1 VRSILWAIC
10 LIGCLGVSA
19 AATTPPNAPAPA
31 TATVALPL
39 PPEQVVTH
47 VSRTITWYRRIV
59 ALQQLP
65 VDSDDVVPRDRL
77 YQAAL
82 TSLQLAFDFGQAA
95 GAMAGKAQ
103 TAVAA
108 QAVSKEHGASSS
120 GPGGKPAS
128 DATRSATPATAAD
141 AGADA
146 GTGTRAGA
154 SAGSGNDSQ
163 DSDSQESAVDKA
175 AARMADRISN
185 LQAQLTSLDE
195 QIAHAAAKDKD
206 TLVARR
212 GEVSA
217 ALDLAKEI
225 QGTVGQIQRF
235 EEASDAHAN
244 GASGGLAAQ
253 IEDLR
258 RSVPEIRVAR
268 AGSRF
273 GSFGASDAQ
282 APGAGS
288 GAASGAN
295 SGASGAGASGGGGS
309 GASGAG
315 SSNSGAAA
323 PRSAAPASPAAP
335 PANTETFRPE
345 SAGVIALLGKWFSL
359 EGARRDLADGTKQTE
374 GLTKDLGKIREAVT
388 QEARS
393 LARENLDATST
404 DPAQLAQSK
413 LKFQQAATRFK
424 QLSTLIV
431 PLGEQGISVEN
442 AHTILEEWRDSLA
455 ARTATVARYLA
466 LRLGFL
472 LGSVAVVLVISEVW
486 RRATFRYLQDA
497 RRRQQ
502 FLALRRVAVGLALT
516 LVLVFGLVSE
526 VGSLATYAGLIT
538 AGLAVALQNVIL
550 AVVAY
555 FFLIGRYG
563 VRVGDRITLAG
574 VTGRVVE
581 IGLVRI
587 YLMELTGPQL
597 RSTGRMVVLSNAVLF
612 QPTALFKQMPGG
624 DFYWHTITLT
634 LAPTTDVADAEKRL
648 SEAAES
654 VYAKY
659 RPAIEQQ
666 HAALQ
671 RFIDFQTA
679 MPQPE
684 VYARLNAK
692 GLECTVRYPVE
703 PAQAAATD
711 QKMLLALREAQS
723 KAPELQLVDGPLLDT
738 GES

>member
-1 VRSILWAIC
+1 VRSSLWQIC
-10 LIGCLGVSA
+10 LVACAAGILSA
-19 AATTPPNAPAPA
+19 SAATTPSPPAA
-31 TATVALPL
+31 VELPV
-39 PPEQVVTH
+39 PPEQVVSQ
-47 VSRTITWYRRIV
+47 VRRTITWYRRIL

-65 VDSDDVVPRDRL
+65 VDFDDVVPRDRL
-77 YQAAL
+77 YQTAL
-82 TSLQLAFDFGQAA
+82 TSLQLAFDFGHAA

-103 TAVAA
+103 TA
-108 QAVSKEHGASSS
+108 
-120 GPGGKPAS
+120 P
-128 DATRSATPATAAD
+128 DAKAD
-141 AGADA
+141 
-146 GTGTRAGA
+146 
-154 SAGSGNDSQ
+154 DSP
-163 DSDSQESAVDKA
+163 DSDTQGTAVDRA
-175 AARMADRISN
+175 AARMADRITN
-185 LQAQLTSLDE
+185 LQGQLTSLDE

-212 GEVSA
+212 GEVAA

-235 EEASDAHAN
+235 EEASDAHAS

-253 IEDLR
+253 IADLR
-258 RSVPEIRVAR
+258 RSVPEVR
-268 AGSRF
+268 GT
-273 GSFGASDAQ
+273 AS
-282 APGAGS
+282 GS
-288 GAASGAN
+288 GAPPPKP
-295 SGASGAGASGGGGS
+295 
-309 GASGAG
+309 
-315 SSNSGAAA
+315 AAA
-323 PRSAAPASPAAP
+323 VPPATPAAAPAS
-335 PANTETFRPE
+335 TETFRPE

-359 EGARRDLADGTKQTE
+359 EGARRDLSDATKQTD
-374 GLTKDLGKIREAVT
+374 GLSKDLEKIRGEVT
-388 QEARS
+388 EEART
-393 LARENLDATST
+393 LARQNLDATST
-404 DPAQLAQSK
+404 DPAQLTQSK
-413 LKFQQAATRFK
+413 LHFQQAAARFK

-431 PLGEQGISVEN
+431 PLGEQGVTVDN
-442 AHTILEEWRDSLA
+442 AHSLLEEWRDSLA

-472 LGSVAVVLVISEVW
+472 LGSVAVVLIISEVW

-516 LVLVFGLVSE
+516 IVIVFGLVSE

-624 DFYWHTITLT
+624 DFYWHTITVV

-648 SEAAES
+648 SEAANS

-679 MPQPE
+679 LPEPE
-684 VYARLNAK
+684 VYARLNTK

-703 PAQAAATD
+703 PAQAASTD
-711 QKMLLALREAQS
+711 QKMLQALREAPS

-738 GES
+738 AES

>member
-1 VRSILWAIC
+1 M
-10 LIGCLGVSA
+10 
-19 AATTPPNAPAPA
+19 
-31 TATVALPL
+31 ALPL

-82 TSLQLAFDFGQAA
+82 TSLELAFDFGQAA

-103 TAVAA
+103 SAADA
-108 QAVSKEHGASSS
+108 QAVSKEHAAPST
-120 GPGGKPAS
+120 GPGGKPAP
-128 DATRSATPATAAD
+128 DTTRSATPGEAAD
-141 AGADA
+141 AGSS
-146 GTGTRAGA
+146 TRAGA

-163 DSDSQESAVDKA
+163 ESDSQGTAVDKA

-195 QIAHAAAKDKD
+195 QIAHATAKDKD

-212 GEVSA
+212 AEISA

-253 IEDLR
+253 IADLR
-258 RSVPEIRVAR
+258 RSVPEIR
-268 AGSRF
+268 
-273 GSFGASDAQ
+273 
-282 APGAGS
+282 
-288 GAASGAN
+288 
-295 SGASGAGASGGGGS
+295 
-309 GASGAG
+309 
-315 SSNSGAAA
+315 A
-323 PRSAAPASPAAP
+323 PRSAPSASPSAP

-359 EGARRDLADGTKQTE
+359 EGTRRDLAGGVKQTE
-374 GLTKDLGKIREAVT
+374 GLTKDLEKIRATVT

-413 LKFQQAATRFK
+413 LKFQQAASRFK

-455 ARTATVARYLA
+455 ARTATIARYLA

-684 VYARLNAK
+684 VYARLNIK

-738 GES
+738 AES

>member
-1 VRSILWAIC
+1 
-10 LIGCLGVSA
+10 
-19 AATTPPNAPAPA
+19 
-31 TATVALPL
+31 VALPL

-47 VSRTITWYRRIV
+47 VSRTITWYRRIA

-82 TSLQLAFDFGQAA
+82 TSLQLAFDFGHAA
-95 GAMAGKAQ
+95 GTMAGKAQ
-103 TAVAA
+103 TAA
-108 QAVSKEHGASSS
+108 G
-120 GPGGKPAS
+120 
-128 DATRSATPATAAD
+128 TAAP
-141 AGADA
+141 AD
-146 GTGTRAGA
+146 
-154 SAGSGNDSQ
+154 DSQ
-163 DSDSQESAVDKA
+163 DSDSQATAVDRA
-175 AARMADRISN
+175 AVRLADRISN
-185 LQAQLTSLDE
+185 LQAQLTSVDE

-212 GEVSA
+212 AEVSA

-225 QGTVGQIQRF
+225 QDTVGQIQRF
-235 EEASDAHAN
+235 EELSDAHAN

-253 IEDLR
+253 IADLR
-258 RSVPEIRVAR
+258 RSVPEIR
-268 AGSRF
+268 
-273 GSFGASDAQ
+273 
-282 APGAGS
+282 
-288 GAASGAN
+288 AASGAAALKPTN
-295 SGASGAGASGGGGS
+295 SS
-309 GASGAG
+309 
-315 SSNSGAAA
+315 A
-323 PRSAAPASPAAP
+323 PTAPASPTAQAARTVPSAP

-359 EGARRDLADGTKQTE
+359 EGARRDLADATKQTE
-374 GLTKDLGKIREAVT
+374 GLTKDLEKIRGAVT

-431 PLGEQGISVEN
+431 PLGEQGITVEN
-442 AHTILEEWRDSLA
+442 AHTILQEWRESLA
-455 ARTATVARYLA
+455 ARTATIARYLA

-624 DFYWHTITLT
+624 DFYWHTVTLT

-648 SEAAES
+648 SAAAES

-684 VYARLNAK
+684 VYARLSTK

-703 PAQAAATD
+703 PAQAASTD

-738 GES
+738 TES

>member
-1 VRSILWAIC
+1 V
-10 LIGCLGVSA
+10 
-19 AATTPPNAPAPA
+19 
-31 TATVALPL
+31 
-39 PPEQVVTH
+39 PPEQVVSH
-47 VSRTITWYRRIV
+47 VSRTITWYRRIL

-65 VDSDDVVPRDRL
+65 VDFDDVVPRDRL
-77 YQAAL
+77 YQTAL
-82 TSLQLAFDFGQAA
+82 TSLQLAFDFGHAA

-103 TAVAA
+103 T
-108 QAVSKEHGASSS
+108 
-120 GPGGKPAS
+120 
-128 DATRSATPATAAD
+128 TAD
-141 AGADA
+141 AKAD
-146 GTGTRAGA
+146 
-154 SAGSGNDSQ
+154 DSP
-163 DSDSQESAVDKA
+163 DSDTQGTAVDRA

-185 LQAQLTSLDE
+185 LQGQLTSLDE

-212 GEVSA
+212 GEVAA

-235 EEASDAHAN
+235 EEATDTHAS

-253 IEDLR
+253 IADLR
-258 RSVPEIRVAR
+258 RSVPEVRG
-268 AGSRF
+268 AGWRTGAF
-273 GSFGASDAQ
+273 GSPDAGAAGQSGAG
-282 APGAGS
+282 APGTG
-288 GAASGAN
+288 SGAN
-295 SGASGAGASGGGGS
+295 SGASNSGGPN
-309 GASGAG
+309 AK
-315 SSNSGAAA
+315 AAA
-323 PRSAAPASPAAP
+323 PAPAAP
-335 PANTETFRPE
+335 PTPAAASAETFRPE

-359 EGARRDLADGTKQTE
+359 EGARRDLSDATKQTD
-374 GLTKDLGKIREAVT
+374 GLRKDLEKIRGEVT
-388 QEARS
+388 EEART
-393 LARENLDATST
+393 LARQNLDATST
-404 DPAQLAQSK
+404 DPAQLTQSK
-413 LKFQQAATRFK
+413 LHFQQAAARFK

-431 PLGEQGISVEN
+431 PLGEQGVTVDN
-442 AHTILEEWRDSLA
+442 AHSLLEEWRDSLA

-472 LGSVAVVLVISEVW
+472 LGSVAVVLIISEVW

-516 LVLVFGLVSE
+516 VVIVFGLVSE

-624 DFYWHTITLT
+624 DFYWHTITVV

-648 SEAAES
+648 SEAANS

-679 MPQPE
+679 LPEPE
-684 VYARLNAK
+684 VYARLNTK

-703 PAQAAATD
+703 PAQAASTD
-711 QKMLLALREAQS
+711 QKMLQALREAQS

-738 GES
+738 AES

>member
-1 VRSILWAIC
+1 VRSFLRLIC
-10 LIGCLGVSA
+10 LLACSA
-19 AATTPPNAPAPA
+19 GILSASAVTPPSPVGSLSGAQPAA
-31 TATVALPL
+31 VELSV
-39 PPEQVVTH
+39 PPEQVVNH
-47 VSRTITWYRRIV
+47 VSRTISWYRRIV

-77 YQAAL
+77 YEAAL
-82 TSLQLAFDFGQAA
+82 TSLQLAFDFGHAA
-95 GAMAGKAQ
+95 GTLAGKPP
-103 TAVAA
+103 TAPKAPPNADTAPGSEPAPDSNGPPEAKAGGSKVA
-108 QAVSKEHGASSS
+108 
-120 GPGGKPAS
+120 
-128 DATRSATPATAAD
+128 
-141 AGADA
+141 
-146 GTGTRAGA
+146 
-154 SAGSGNDSQ
+154 DSQ
-163 DSDSQESAVDKA
+163 DADSEATAVDRA
-175 AARMADRISN
+175 ATRMADRISG
-185 LQAQLTSLDE
+185 LQSQLTALDE
-195 QIAHAAAKDKD
+195 QIAHAGAKDKD

-212 GEVSA
+212 AEVSA

-225 QGTVGQIQRF
+225 QATVGQIQHF
-235 EEASDAHAN
+235 EEASDALSG

-253 IEDLR
+253 IADLR
-258 RSVPEIRVAR
+258 RSVPEVRIA
-268 AGSRF
+268 
-273 GSFGASDAQ
+273 
-282 APGAGS
+282 GAGS
-288 GAASGAN
+288 HGGAFAASDVQP
-295 SGASGAGASGGGGS
+295 SGAGTGATGAGATGAGAAGAGGAGGGAGGGG
-309 GASGAG
+309 GT
-315 SSNSGAAA
+315 SNSDAAA
-323 PRSAAPASPAAP
+323 PRSSAPATPAAP
-335 PANTETFRPE
+335 PPTPAVTETFRPE

-359 EGARRDLADGTKQTE
+359 EGARRDLADATKQTD
-374 GLTKDLGKIREAVT
+374 GLAKDLEKIRGEVT

-393 LARENLDATST
+393 LANQNLDATST
-404 DPAQLAQSK
+404 DPTRLAQSK
-413 LKFQQAATRFK
+413 LQFQQAATRFK

-431 PLGEQGISVEN
+431 PLGEQGVTVDIARS
-442 AHTILEEWRDSLA
+442 LLQEWRDSRA
-455 ARTATVARYLA
+455 ARSATVARYLA

-472 LGSVAVVLVISEVW
+472 LGSIAVVLVVSEVW

-516 LVLVFGLVSE
+516 LVIVFGLVSE

-563 VRVGDRITLAG
+563 VRVGDRITLSG

-597 RSTGRMVVLSNAVLF
+597 RPTGRMVVLSNAVLF

-624 DFYWHTITLT
+624 DFYWHTITLV

-648 SEAAES
+648 SDAANS
-654 VYAKY
+654 VYSKY

-679 MPQPE
+679 LPEPE
-684 VYARLNAK
+684 VYARLNSK

-703 PAQAAATD
+703 PAQAASID

-723 KAPELQLVDGPLLDT
+723 KAPELPLVDGPLLDT
-738 GES
+738 AES